1 LTSDASDLFQPTAG
15 EEVVRVGPLRALRWL
30 PTDPRAPSSFLLIHG
45 LWGGAHMWRRMG
57 PYLAAHGYAT
67 CAGWL
72 RHHHPGADRRS
83 LDGVGVREIA
93 AGVIEAAREIG
104 GPILV
109 GHSAGGL
116 IAQVAAAGW
125 EAPGLIL
132 MSSSGPLG
140 IIALHR
146 GWDTPRALPKF
157 AGHPLRS
164 EPLRPDAA
172 YMRRIFFNHLETAE
186 AEALSA
192 RLVPEPR
199 RFVRQIAFWPPH
211 VPRSAIRCPV
221 LVTSGADDLGM
232 IPWVARR
239 LGARYR
245 VLPMI
250 YPGRAHMLQL
260 EPAWEDVANDLM
272 RWADRFVA

>member
-1 LTSDASDLFQPTAG
+1 M
-15 EEVVRVGPLRALRWL
+15 VRVGPLRALRWL
-30 PTDPRAPSSFLLIHG
+30 PTDLRAPSQFLLIHG

-67 CAGWL
+67 HAVWL
-72 RHHHPGADRRS
+72 RHHHPGADHRS
-83 LDGVGVREIA
+83 LQGVGARELA
-93 AGVIEAAREIG
+93 ADVIEAAREIG

-116 IAQVAAAGW
+116 IAQVAASGW

-132 MSSSGPLG
+132 MAGTGTFVLPV
-140 IIALHR
+140 LHR
-146 GWDTPRALPKF
+146 GWPTLQALPRF
-157 AGHPLRS
+157 AGHPLRQ
-164 EPLRPDAA
+164 EPLRPDAD
-172 YMRRIFFNHLETAE
+172 YMRRVFFNRLEADE
-186 AEALSA
+186 AAALSEH
-192 RLVPEPR
+192 LVPEPR
-199 RFVRQIAFWPPH
+199 RYVRQVSFWPPQ

-221 LVTSGADDLGM
+221 LVTSGSEDLGV

-239 LGARYR
+239 LGSRYR

-260 EPAWEDVANDLM
+260 EPGWEDVANDLM